1 MSLLDLRP
9 GKAPA
14 PLLPRTDR
22 RDHVLL
28 FVVAILSFL
37 ACLTVIA
44 ALGADRAAEGWRS
57 DLVGSA
63 TVLVRPSP
71 GETTDTAAERATE
84 ALAGVRGVTQAAMLD
99 REDAEALLRPWLS
112 AEVLRDLPVPRLVTL
127 ELDRKRPA
135 TAAELTRAL
144 RAAGIDAT
152 VDDHALWMKEI
163 VRAGQIARIA
173 AVLAAAL
180 LALAA
185 AAVIAF
191 ATRSALQTYRE
202 AVELLH
208 IAGAEDRFI
217 ARLFVA
223 RFARVAFAA
232 GAWGAV
238 MAFLIAATLRLL
250 GGTEGLTP
258 ILPIAWS
265 DLYWPLAAPV
275 VAAIVGAVA
284 AMKASLDLLK
294 TMP

>member
-1 MSLLDLRP
+1 MSVLDFRR
-9 GKAPA
+9 ARSA

-37 ACLTVIA
+37 ACLTIIA
-44 ALGADRAAEGWRS
+44 ALGANRAAEGWRN

-63 TVLVRPSP
+63 TVLVRPGP
-71 GETTDTAAERATE
+71 GETVDTAAERATE
-84 ALAGVRGVTQAAMLD
+84 ALAGVRGVTQAVMLT
-99 REDAEALLRPWLS
+99 REEAEALLRPWLS
-112 AEVLRDLPVPRLVTL
+112 AEILRDLPVPRLVTL
-127 ELDRKRPA
+127 ELDRERPA
-135 TAAELTRAL
+135 TAAELTRAM
-144 RAAGIDAT
+144 RAAGVDAT
-152 VDDHALWMKEI
+152 VDDHAVWMKEI

-173 AVLAAAL
+173 AILTAVL

-191 ATRSALQTYRE
+191 ATRSALQTYKE

-208 IAGAEDRFI
+208 ITGAEDRFI
-217 ARLFVA
+217 ARLFMI
-223 RFARVAFAA
+223 RFARVAAAA
-232 GAWGAV
+232 GAYGAL
-238 MAFLIAATLRLL
+238 MAFLVAAGLRVV

-258 ILPIAWS
+258 VLPIAWS

-275 VAAIVGAVA
+275 VAAAVGALA
-284 AMKASLDLLK
+284 ALKATLDLLR